1 MARIREFDP
10 DQALESAIGVF
21 WDKGFFDTSM
31 DDLVHG
37 TGVARYGLYGR
48 WGNKRELFIA
58 ALKRYGDIGTTEGP
72 AAILGQPDASLPQ
85 IHECFGSWLDMACDE
100 RLGCMACNTAIEIAP
115 HDEEIAAEV
124 RKIFARLTGRFSHA
138 LSNARRKGEIQP
150 QHGIDELAGYLSGIV
165 RNLAVM
171 TRAGCS
177 RDEMKSFVTIA
188 LSTLGA

>member
-1 MARIREFDP
+1 M
-10 DQALESAIGVF
+10 
-21 WDKGFFDTSM
+21 
-31 DDLVHG
+31 
-37 TGVARYGLYGR
+37 
-48 WGNKRELFIA
+48 
-58 ALKRYGDIGTTEGP
+58 
-72 AAILGQPDASLPQ
+72 
-85 IHECFGSWLDMACDE
+85 
-100 RLGCMACNTAIEIAP
+100 AIEIAP